1 MLLPP
6 DNSFS
11 AKTRR
16 FLPQE
21 TPRFRFRIGLGSV
34 MICVGCIVSDR
45 KRLRKLPGGIFLRCF
60 FLEFLSPH
68 GVSDAEMSHF
78 PRFKT
83 SPRGSV
89 PLHFQAKQPKNTHQ
103 ICMYSHFLPQ
113 EPPRELFLPPIHRAI
128 LIVSK
133 NGVKSQKRGGKT
145 TKWALFLDF
154 RHFYAMF
161 SGHSG
166 RYCRFPSTN
175 CVRFPERRRALL
187 PLRGSISD
195 FSPFAQKAAPIFI

>member
-6 DNSFS
+6 DNSFG

-60 FLEFLSPH
+60 FSNFYPRMGFPAQKCLIFHASKPPRGVLSPCNFRQN
-68 GVSDAEMSHF
+68 SQRSHSEFVCFHIF
-78 PRFKT
+78 PHKNL
-83 SPRGSV
+83 PGS
-89 PLHFQAKQPKNTHQ
+89 FF
-103 ICMYSHFLPQ
+103 S
-113 EPPRELFLPPIHRAI
+113 PIHRAI
-128 LIVSK
+128 LIASE

-154 RHFYAMF
+154 RHFYATF
-161 SGHSG
+161 SAHSC

-195 FSPFAQKAAPIFI
+195 FSPFAQKAALIFI

>member
-1 MLLPP
+1 MTFPP
-6 DNSFS
+6 NVQFQT
-11 AKTRR
+11 KTRR

-60 FLEFLSPH
+60 FSNFYPRMGFPAQKCLIFHASKPPR
-68 GVSDAEMSHF
+68 GVLFPCIFRQSSQRSHRKFVCFHIF
-78 PRFKT
+78 PRKNL
-83 SPRGSV
+83 PGS
-89 PLHFQAKQPKNTHQ
+89 FF
-103 ICMYSHFLPQ
+103 S
-113 EPPRELFLPPIHRAI
+113 PIHRAI
-128 LIVSK
+128 LIASE

-145 TKWALFLDF
+145 TKGALFLDF
-154 RHFYAMF
+154 RHFYATF
-161 SGHSG
+161 SAHSC
-166 RYCRFPSTN
+166 RYCLFPSTN

-195 FSPFAQKAAPIFI
+195 FSPFAQKAVLIFI

>member
-1 MLLPP
+1 
-6 DNSFS
+6 
-11 AKTRR
+11 
-16 FLPQE
+16 
-21 TPRFRFRIGLGSV
+21 

-68 GVSDAEMSHF
+68 GVSGAEMSHF
-78 PRFKT
+78 PRLKT

-89 PLHFQAKQPKNTHQ
+89 PLQFRAKQPKNTSQ

-128 LIVSK
+128 LIVSE
-133 NGVKSQKRGGKT
+133 NGVKIQKRGGKT

-154 RHFYAMF
+154 RHFYATF
-161 SGHSG
+161 SAHSVDTACFRAQIACVSRNAEGH
-166 RYCRFPSTN
+166 
-175 CVRFPERRRALL
+175 
-187 PLRGSISD
+187 
-195 FSPFAQKAAPIFI
+195 FSPCAEAFLIFHRLHKKLSLFSSKAPVFPAHLPQKRRNTPYFPL